1 MGGATVITPSWIV
14 STTVTEYDRMV
25 PMKIANVLANAP
37 ATYSHNSAAESKYNA
52 NVRDCGAKTQLR
64 TGRKLR

>member
-1 MGGATVITPSWIV
+1 MTPSWIV
-14 STTVTEYDRMV
+14 STTVNEYDRTV
-25 PMKIANVLANAP
+25 PMKLANVLAYP
-37 ATYSHNSAAESKYNA
+37 PVTYSHNSAAESKYNA